1 MRFIIYGAGAIGS
14 TVGGHLHRSHHNVV
28 LVGDPEHVHL
38 IRQRGLR
45 LVTPEKTYILN
56 TPAAEK
62 AAELTPFREG
72 DILLLTAK
80 SQHTLK
86 CLGQLKNAGASRT
99 LPIFCLQNSIG
110 NEALATRI
118 FDRIYGVEVSV
129 SGIFLTPGEV
139 INPSL
144 GSAGFLEVGC
154 YPSGSDELAKEVAEA
169 FREAGF
175 AAGVNER
182 IMKAKAAKCLRN
194 LGNAMGAITKI
205 QRGKGDRREYMAA
218 IRREAMEVWKA
229 AGIEWE
235 DPEEFERRT
244 SIDRS
249 IVMPKGYENIRNF
262 GSSWQ
267 DLERRTGSIES
278 EQLNGDVV
286 KLGRLLGIRAP
297 YNEVLWQVA
306 EEMARNYESAG
317 KYSPEDLMNMVK
329 EKMKEQHSC

>member
-14 TVGGHLHRSHHNVV
+14 TVGGHLHRTHHNVV
-28 LVGDPEHVHL
+28 LVGDPEHVD
-38 IRQRGLR
+38 IIGQRGLR
-45 LVTPEKTYILN
+45 LVTPEKTYILEI
-56 TPAAEK
+56 PAVKK
-62 AAELTPFREG
+62 AAELTPFSER

-80 SQHTLK
+80 SQHTLR
-86 CLGQLKNAGASRT
+86 CLGQLENAGAPRT
-99 LPIFCLQNSIG
+99 LPIFCLQNSIW

-118 FDRIYGVEVSV
+118 FDRVYGVVVRV

-139 INPSL
+139 INPAL
-144 GSAGFLEVGC
+144 GSAGSLEVGC
-154 YPSGSDELAKEVAEA
+154 YPSGSDELAKKVAEA

-194 LGNAMGAITKI
+194 LGNAMGAITK
-205 QRGKGDRREYMAA
+205 GKGDRREYMAA
-218 IRREAMEVWKA
+218 TRREAMEVWRA

-244 SIDRS
+244 LEGHG
-249 IVMPKGYENIRNF
+249 VTTMPKGYENIRNF

-267 DLERRTGSIES
+267 DLERRTGNIES

-317 KYSPEDLMNMVK
+317 KYSAEDLMDMVK
-329 EKMKEQHSC
+329 EKMKEP